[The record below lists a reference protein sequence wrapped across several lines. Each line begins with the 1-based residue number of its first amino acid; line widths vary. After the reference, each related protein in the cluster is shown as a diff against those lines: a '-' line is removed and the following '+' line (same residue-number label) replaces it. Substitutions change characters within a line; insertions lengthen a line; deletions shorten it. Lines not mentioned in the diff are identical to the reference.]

1 MAEDRLPPVLRR
13 LWGHEPVP
21 RRGPRPRLDLATIT
35 AAAIELAD
43 AEGLAGVSMNSVA
56 TRVGVAAT
64 ALYRYIG
71 SKDDLLVLMADAV
84 APDPPDP
91 SGRPWRDYLAL
102 WTRIQRDIVL
112 RHTWVLPIANFA
124 PPLGPR
130 RLLWLDRA
138 FAALDGTG
146 LDDGEKINV
155 ASTLAGYALTDA
167 AIVHTAGTGLQ
178 EYADSG
184 IGSAADYGELLAE
197 VLDPGTYPALSA
209 AVRAGVFRGA
219 ESWADDADFRFGLD
233 LLLDGVEQL
242 IARRA
247 SDGRAADGRASD
259 GRAADERTSG
269 GHVAGE

>member
-35 AAAIELAD
+35 AAAIEIAD

-56 TRVGVAAT
+56 GRVGVAAT

-178 EYADSG
+178 EYAGSGLDSG
-184 IGSAADYGELLAE
+184 IDSAADYGELLAE
-197 VLDPGTYPALSA
+197 VLDPATYPALSA

-219 ESWADDADFRFGLD
+219 ESWVDDADFRFGLD

-242 IARRA
+242 VAR
-247 SDGRAADGRASD
+247 RAADG
-259 GRAADERTSG
+259 RTSG